1 MNFSKFEIKSFL
13 WMFNKFGNRSL
24 YSSIAIFNKDSSSLF
39 NEYFLDKLKMFGRK
53 FGFDVAEIV
62 LKLLLLLFMFL

>member
-1 MNFSKFEIKSFL
+1 
-13 WMFNKFGNRSL
+13 
-24 YSSIAIFNKDSSSLF
+24 
-39 NEYFLDKLKMFGRK
+39 LKMFGRK